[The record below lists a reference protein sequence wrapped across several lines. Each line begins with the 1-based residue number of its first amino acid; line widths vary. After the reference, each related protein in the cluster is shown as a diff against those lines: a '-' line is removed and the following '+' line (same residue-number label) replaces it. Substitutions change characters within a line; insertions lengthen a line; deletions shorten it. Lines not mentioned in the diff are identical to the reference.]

1 MVGAALLESQSYQC
15 YAYENPPPSNDMT
28 VHAQKAFGACLEP
41 DESHGCCPGGFT
53 EARYFGQDVR
63 RHVPTLVSNE
73 PHDGYAPP
81 DGAEHYLS
89 TRLRPTASD
98 AVAAAIRLQGGC
110 KEMHDVNPRC
120 GAVDPTITFI
130 HGVLSGEINNA

>member
-1 MVGAALLESQSYQC
+1 MWSPAGARVVGAALLESQSYQC

-73 PHDGYAPP
+73 PHDPP

-89 TRLRPTASD
+89 TRLRPTRRTLWQRSD
-98 AVAAAIRLQGGC
+98 S
-110 KEMHDVNPRC
+110 KE
-120 GAVDPTITFI
+120 GAKKCTTTINFI

>member
-98 AVAAAIRLQGGC
+98 AVAAIRLQGGC
-110 KEMHDVNPRC
+110 KEMHET
-120 GAVDPTITFI
+120 TINFI